1 MLSIIP
7 VAGLPEVGAG
17 DDLAELIA
25 GAADLREGDVVVVS
39 QKIVSKAEG
48 MVERP
53 YAGEPLAMARRR
65 LAMRQAVRVLVD
77 TEQALIIETEHG
89 LVCANAGVDA
99 SNVPDGGITL
109 LPVDPD
115 GSARRLREGLRR
127 AAGVTTAV
135 LISDTFGRPW
145 RVGQTDVAIGAAGMS
160 VIRDERGGLDRSGV
174 KLDVTQI
181 AIADEAAA
189 AADLARRKADG
200 MPVVIVRGLDY
211 QPDGA
216 ARAHDLVRPTEHDLF
231 PRGRGGVTDALAE
244 MVAPASWAGPVDGGD
259 LLRAMAA
266 AVAAGG
272 GGVGINELRS
282 RRKQTVLAVRSAT
295 GQAVDAGAA
304 AGALMAALVDL
315 GYAAVRRAPAAGEQ
329 AHAVIEGGRPGKP
342 REVPLQP
349 PADSADSA
357 DSAEA

>member
-1 MLSIIP
+1 MLSVIP
-7 VAGLPEVGAG
+7 VAGLPEVVRG

-25 GAADLREGDVVVVS
+25 GAADLRDGDVVVVS

-48 MVERP
+48 MVARP
-53 YAGEPLAMARRR
+53 YAGEPPEMARRR
-65 LAMRQAVRVLVD
+65 LAMQQAVRVLVD
-77 TEQALIIETEHG
+77 VEHALIVQTEHG

-109 LPVDPD
+109 LPADPD
-115 GSARRLREGLRR
+115 GSARRLRDDLRR
-127 AAGVTTAV
+127 ATGVTTAV

-145 RVGQTDVAIGAAGMS
+145 RRGQTDVAIGAAGMQ
-160 VIRDERGGLDRSGV
+160 VMRDERGRLDRSGMT
-174 KLDVTQI
+174 LEVTEV

-200 MPVVIVRGLDY
+200 VPVVIVRGLQY
-211 QPDGA
+211 QPDDAAGA
-216 ARAHDLVRPTEHDLF
+216 GDLIRPAEEDLF
-231 PRGRGGVTDALAE
+231 PRGRGGVTDAIAD
-244 MVAPASWAGPVDGGD
+244 MVAPASWAGPVDAAD

-272 GGVGINELRS
+272 GGVGINEVRS

-295 GQAVDAGAA
+295 GHAVDAGAA

-315 GYAAVRRAPAAGEQ
+315 GYAAVRRAPAAGEH
-329 AHAVIEGGRPGKP
+329 AHAVIEAGRPGRPPDAP
-342 REVPLQP
+342 R
-349 PADSADSA
+349 PASPEAA
-357 DSAEA
+357 PHSAEP